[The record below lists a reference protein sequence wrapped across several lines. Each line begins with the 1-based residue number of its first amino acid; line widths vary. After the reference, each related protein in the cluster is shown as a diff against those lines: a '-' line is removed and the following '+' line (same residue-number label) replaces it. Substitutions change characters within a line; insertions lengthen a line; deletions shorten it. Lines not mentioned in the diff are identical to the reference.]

1 MCPIPM
7 LRASLRVVARSRG
20 RAPRRFFAARAD
32 PEGVKYE
39 LDDPRVARAA
49 AAVVGLVIVTRLIP
63 EKKAKKPELTHPN
76 AENHRLK
83 PTAVEPDTLPPITPK
98 APAAEPEPAA
108 APSQPATPEPLLVVT
123 SAPTPLVAAITAPTP
138 VATSAPTPPAPPS
151 KAPPPPAA
159 KVAPAPVAPAPVA
172 SAPVAARDACTL
184 LGTSASW
191 RIFLEEGSVYAASLV
206 RRAAAPIRLTPRG
219 VGVGA
224 VMLGDGELLVELD
237 GYSPGYPALHRI
249 ALPPA
254 DEPAVAWTVPP
265 MPQPD
270 SPPPAGSVG
279 ATVRAWIT
287 NGKPLAA
294 IGALVRLDDGSQAL
308 YMRSQEMARVG
319 SSAWLATCRRL
330 KLPDPPVDPS
340 GPPILSEWR
349 QVRTWDAGS
358 GEQVTLL
365 GFAKDTAW
373 VHEAV
378 AKTAS
383 GYTADG
389 KRTELPLF

>member
-1 MCPIPM
+1 M
-7 LRASLRVVARSRG
+7 LRACTRVVARTRG
-20 RAPRRFFAARAD
+20 RAPGRLFASRGD

-49 AAVVGLVIVTRLIP
+49 AAVVGLVIVTRLLP
-63 EKKAKKPELTHPN
+63 EKKSKKPELTHPN
-76 AENHRLK
+76 AENFRLK
-83 PTAVEPDTLPPITPK
+83 PIAVEPATLPPITPPP
-98 APAAEPEPAA
+98 APAAQPEPAA
-108 APSQPATPEPLLVVT
+108 APSQPALVPPATPEPL
-123 SAPTPLVAAITAPTP
+123 A
-138 VATSAPTPPAPPS
+138 VATSAPTPATSAPTPSAPPS

-159 KVAPAPVAPAPVA
+159 KVAPASPATPA
-172 SAPVAARDACTL
+172 SPGDACTL

-191 RIFLEEGSVYAASLV
+191 RIFLEEGSVYAASLA
-206 RRAAAPIRLTPRG
+206 RRAAAPVRLTPPG

-237 GYSPGYPALHRI
+237 GYSPGNPALHRI

-254 DEPAVAWTVPP
+254 DEPADMWAMPP
-265 MPQPD
+265 TPQPD
-270 SPPPAGSVG
+270 SPPPAGSLG

-287 NGKPLAA
+287 SGKPLAA
-294 IGALVRLDDGSQAL
+294 VGALVRLDDGSQAL
-308 YMRSQEMARVG
+308 YMRTQEMARVG
-319 SSAWLATCRRL
+319 SAAWLATCRRL

-349 QVRTWDAGS
+349 QVRVWDAGS
-358 GEQVTLL
+358 DEQVTLL